1 MIYKII
7 TIFPIDPI
15 KQTLE
20 GIFESIKILHPLR
33 IKISNKK
40 QRWIELSRRR
50 RRRRRNWIEVN
61 YRLNIYI
68 FFFYRSEGEKSTN
81 EIKIYGARSFI
92 GYIETRRWLVPFKFR
107 FPMGHLPTTL
117 QLTLEIDRNEVML

>member
-40 QRWIELSRRR
+40 QR
-50 RRRRRNWIEVN
+50 
-61 YRLNIYI
+61 
-68 FFFYRSEGEKSTN
+68 
-81 EIKIYGARSFI
+81 
-92 GYIETRRWLVPFKFR
+92 
-107 FPMGHLPTTL
+107 
-117 QLTLEIDRNEVML
+117 